1 MTPLAAA
8 ILILGI
14 VDKGL
19 ALRLEQY
26 KVSPDLVKVDAA
38 SGEQLAKLGLAVLVS
53 IGKIGEAI
61 EDGFEDL
68 LNPTP
73 AEKKAA
79 AKKAAAKKRKA
90 PK

>member
-8 ILILGI
+8 ILILGL

-26 KVSPDLVKVDAA
+26 KVNPDLVKVDAENA
-38 SGEQLAKLGLAVLVS
+38 EQLAKLGLAVLVS
-53 IGKIGEAI
+53 IGKIGDAI

-68 LNPTP
+68 LNPTA
-73 AEKKAA
+73 AEKAAATKRKKAA
-79 AKKAAAKKRKA
+79 AK
-90 PK
+90 